1 VARDHHA
8 VLGVGIGTSRCTPVG
23 GGHLARTILWSLVG
37 GVLLL
42 YLAGLAWL
50 YVHQR
55 SYIFPGAA
63 HGGATALAD
72 PETVRFR
79 TSDGLVL
86 RAVYRSARDG
96 QPTIVFFHGNGDT
109 TAGSRVATQ
118 AFARAGYG
126 LLLPEYRGYAG
137 NSGSPSEGGL
147 YKDGRAALQWL
158 MGHGVQS
165 RQIIIMGNSLGSGV
179 ATEMALEHKVAALVL
194 VSGFTSMVDVVQTQL
209 PIVPAG
215 LLVRDRFDNARKL
228 ARIGCPTLILHG
240 DADTLIPAA
249 QGAALAAA
257 SGQAQLDILPGKG
270 HELAY
275 SAIAQDRT
283 LAWLA
288 GIARERSGF
297 NRIASS
303 SGR

>member
-1 VARDHHA
+1 M
-8 VLGVGIGTSRCTPVG
+8 
-23 GGHLARTILWSLVG
+23 VG

-42 YLAGLAWL
+42 YLAGLTWL

-72 PETVRFR
+72 PEAIRFR

-86 RAVYRSARDG
+86 RAVYRPARDG

-109 TAGSRVATQ
+109 IAGSRVATQ

-137 NSGSPSEGGL
+137 NPGSPSEDGL

-158 MGHGVQS
+158 MGHGVE
-165 RQIIIMGNSLGSGV
+165 RPQIIIMGNSLGSGV
-179 ATEMALEHKVAALVL
+179 ATEMALEHRVAALVL
-194 VSGFTSMVDVVQTQL
+194 VSGFTSMVDVVQTHL
-209 PIVPAG
+209 PFVPAG
-215 LLVRDRFDNARKL
+215 LLVRDRFENARKL

-257 SGQAQLDILPGKG
+257 SGHAQLDILPGKG
-270 HELAY
+270 HDLAY
-275 SAIAQDRT
+275 TAIAQDRT

-288 GIARERSGF
+288 GIARGGPGLNEM
-297 NRIASS
+297 ASPDS
-303 SGR
+303 R

>member
-1 VARDHHA
+1 MGNRQKRSFLVEDGELAHKM
-8 VLGVGIGTSRCTPVG
+8 LWGVVG
-23 GGHLARTILWSLVG
+23 GI
-37 GVLLL
+37 LLL
-42 YLAGLAWL
+42 YIAGLTWL
-50 YVHQR
+50 YVNQR

-72 PETVRFR
+72 PEAVRFR

-86 RAVYRSARDG
+86 RAVYRPARDG

-137 NSGSPSEGGL
+137 NPGSPSEDGL

-158 MGHGVQS
+158 MGQGVQGP
-165 RQIIIMGNSLGSGV
+165 QIIIMGNSLGSGV
-179 ATEMALEHKVAALVL
+179 ATEMALEHRVAALVL
-194 VSGFTSMVDVVQTQL
+194 VSGFTSMVDVVRTRL
-209 PIVPAG
+209 PFVPAG
-215 LLVRDRFDNARKL
+215 LLVRDRFENARKL
-228 ARIGCPTLILHG
+228 AGIGCPTLILHG
-240 DADTLIPAA
+240 AADTLIPAA
-249 QGAALAAA
+249 QGAALAQA
-257 SGQAQLDILPGKG
+257 SGHAQLDILPGKG

-275 SAIAQDRT
+275 TAIAQDRT

-288 GIARERSGF
+288 GIGKGRSGL
-297 NRIASS
+297 NRIAS
-303 SGR
+303 R